1 MFYGVGHGGLEAI
14 LLGGIAFYA
23 FFQAMAYRNADL
35 GNLVPP
41 EQLQLARAQL
51 DLYWSLPWYTALLG
65 ALERIFAL
73 TIQMTLAVMIMQAFV
88 RKKASWLF
96 LAIAWHTLV
105 DAVVVFG
112 VKTWSIF
119 VVEILVGFM
128 ALLSLAILWR
138 LRSENDSSTAEEVVS
153 EDRDSRTALP
163 PRPRRYSIDQIER
176 SRYDHNS

>member
-51 DLYWSLPWYTALLG
+51 DLYWSPPWYTALLG

-88 RKKASWLF
+88 RKSASWF
-96 LAIAWHTLV
+96 FW
-105 DAVVVFG
+105 
-112 VKTWSIF
+112 
-119 VVEILVGFM
+119 
-128 ALLSLAILWR
+128 
-138 LRSENDSSTAEEVVS
+138 
-153 EDRDSRTALP
+153 P
-163 PRPRRYSIDQIER
+163 
-176 SRYDHNS
+176 